1 MERASSDNPAGL
13 SEDQKKALRRR
24 LERLRA
30 ELRAR
35 LEREQPVILQA
46 EHLTEPA
53 DAAEQTREQD
63 DAILFTGHDR
73 ALLAEVEH
81 ALAKLHSGQYG
92 VSEASG
98 RPIGFARLEAVPWAR
113 LAADEV
119 ED

>member
-1 MERASSDNPAGL
+1 MERL
-13 SEDQKKALRRR
+13 
-24 LERLRA
+24 
-30 ELRAR
+30 
-35 LEREQPVILQA
+35 V
-46 EHLTEPA
+46 EPA

-63 DAILFTGHDR
+63 DAILFTENDR

-81 ALAKLHSGQYG
+81 ALAKLDAGQYG